1 MGSMHK
7 HLITHRLV
15 LPAALAATLA
25 LTACGGGSDAASDN
39 GDASGGDD
47 NTSGLDAATV
57 ATCLENRGF
66 EVTREADQ
74 DEALVLPDEYKE
86 SVGLIENLTLGSIGD
101 RKGIGSVGI
110 YADADAATEANEASA
125 GMRTDDVFA
134 GATGVASWDYIITA
148 GDDPGIVPMID
159 ACLS

>member
-1 MGSMHK
+1 MFQTRTRTA
-7 HLITHRLV
+7 LIV
-15 LPAALAATLA
+15 IAAIALPLGAAS
-25 LTACGGGSDAASDN
+25 CGGSDDVASDD
-39 GDASGGDD
+39 GDASSGDG

-57 ATCLENRGF
+57 AICLENRGF

-86 SVGLIENLTLGSIGD
+86 SVGLIESLTLGSIGD
-101 RKGIGSVGI
+101 GKGIGSVGI
-110 YADADAATEANEASA
+110 YTDADAATEADEASA

-134 GATGVASWDYIITA
+134 GASGVASWDYIITA
-148 GDDPGIVPMID
+148 GDDPGIVPMVD